1 MKKLNITWDGVFDST
16 GYLFSFAKAL
26 CCAVKNSPLSGMA
39 EDIVASSGFAFRM
52 WVSPDLCPSA
62 TSIWQFDLQK
72 SCVESGGIQC
82 NYIER
87 LWGQEDV
94 EEERRLQAIDLVR
107 QSIDKGIPAV
117 SWDIGVCEWG
127 LIIGYD
133 DEAERFAVLPITGQ
147 EEEMDY
153 TFLGKRELPIL
164 NVLTLGDKV
173 KKTQQDIVAD
183 TLKIAR
189 NHLLGNEWCE
199 NACGL
204 NAYPALIKHLESE
217 DARTACPKPADLEM
231 TNQELA
237 GSWNMEYFLGTYAP
251 LKWYAWKF
259 FEKHGLEELAALYQS
274 VYENWQKA
282 FEMKKSLDLSVPANS
297 KAAAELLKQAEVW
310 ERQAISR
317 M

>member
-1 MKKLNITWDGVFDST
+1 MMKKLNVTWDGVFDST

-26 CCAVKNSPLSGMA
+26 CCAVKNSPFPEMA
-39 EDIVASSGFAFRM
+39 EDIVAASGFAFRM

-72 SCVESGGIQC
+72 SCVESGGISC

-94 EEERRLQAIDLVR
+94 EEERRRQAIDLIR
-107 QSIDKGIPAV
+107 KSIDRGIPAV

-133 DEAERFAVLPITGQ
+133 DETEKFAVLPITYQ
-147 EEEMDY
+147 EGEMDY
-153 TFLGKRELPIL
+153 VLLGKRELPIL
-164 NVLTLGDKV
+164 NVLTIAGKAE
-173 KKTQQDIVAD
+173 KTQEDIVSD
-183 TLKIAR
+183 TLRIVK
-189 NHLLGNEWCE
+189 NHLLGNEWCD
-199 NACGL
+199 NASGL
-204 NAYPALIKHLESE
+204 AAYPALIGHLESG
-217 DARTACPKPADLEM
+217 DTLAADNEPDQKQAM
-231 TNQELA
+231 A
-237 GSWNMEYFLGTYAP
+237 SSWNMEYFLGTYAP

-259 FEKHGLEELAALYQS
+259 LEKHGLKELAALYQS

-282 FEMKKSLDLSVPANS
+282 FEMKKSLDLSAQENR
-297 KAAAELLKQAEVW
+297 KAVAELLKQAENW
-310 ERQAISR
+310 ERQAVLK